1 MYLTKDEW
9 LAQYRNRLGPRDMI
23 LLGRAY
29 DVLKRNTIVRSDA
42 PWGAAP
48 VISPWTGGS
57 GEGIWNWDSAFHAM
71 TVSRFD
77 GALAESC
84 IDTFVKYMLPNGLLP
99 DVIFDDGTI
108 VDNYGKPP
116 VMPWAILTVFERTRN
131 RDFLRRSYDAM
142 VKNERFWTENRMD
155 RGLFFYSAQ
164 TDPYAEQSLH
174 PRYESGWDNSPRW
187 DSGIV
192 HLWAIDLNCYMVLLY
207 RSMAKMALLLGEP
220 ATVWQERESAL
231 VRRIEETLF
240 DPHQAAYVD
249 RNRETGAF
257 SDVLSPASFMP
268 LFVGIA
274 SLSHADAMHRLA
286 RDPRKFYP
294 GIPTVS
300 YDSPAFSTDYW
311 RGQTWLNVAYFAIR
325 GLSDYGFSE
334 TAAGIREFLLDM
346 IYDEIPRGMFENYD
360 SLHRRGCYNSAFSWT
375 AAFVIELILSE
386 QTEFRNPP
394 IGTPVNK

>member
-131 RDFLRRSYDAM
+131 RDFLRRSY
-142 VKNERFWTENRMD
+142 
-155 RGLFFYSAQ
+155 
-164 TDPYAEQSLH
+164 
-174 PRYESGWDNSPRW
+174 
-187 DSGIV
+187 
-192 HLWAIDLNCYMVLLY
+192 LW
-207 RSMAKMALLLGEP
+207 
-220 ATVWQERESAL
+220 
-231 VRRIEETLF
+231 
-240 DPHQAAYVD
+240 
-249 RNRETGAF
+249 
-257 SDVLSPASFMP
+257 
-268 LFVGIA
+268 
-274 SLSHADAMHRLA
+274 
-286 RDPRKFYP
+286 
-294 GIPTVS
+294 
-300 YDSPAFSTDYW
+300 
-311 RGQTWLNVAYFAIR
+311 
-325 GLSDYGFSE
+325 
-334 TAAGIREFLLDM
+334 
-346 IYDEIPRGMFENYD
+346 
-360 SLHRRGCYNSAFSWT
+360 
-375 AAFVIELILSE
+375 
-386 QTEFRNPP
+386 
-394 IGTPVNK
+394 